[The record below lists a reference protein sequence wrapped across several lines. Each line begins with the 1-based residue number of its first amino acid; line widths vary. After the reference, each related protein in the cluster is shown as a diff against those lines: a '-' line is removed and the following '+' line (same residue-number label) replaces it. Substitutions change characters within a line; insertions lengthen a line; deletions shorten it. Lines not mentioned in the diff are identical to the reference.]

1 MSSPEV
7 SAAARVPLPPASGPT
22 DGQRWAAVIALALAA
37 FIFNTTEFA
46 PVALLGDIGTSFGMP
61 VEHTGLMLTIYAWM
75 VALTSLPLM
84 LASRHV
90 ERRKL
95 LLCLFVLFCV
105 SHALSAVAWS
115 WSVLMVSRIG
125 IALAHA
131 VFWSITAALAVR
143 VAPEGGQAKAL
154 GLLATGTS
162 LAMVLGI
169 PLGRVVG
176 EALGW
181 RITFACIGGV
191 ALLVMVALARLLPSL
206 PSVNT
211 GSLASLPVLLR
222 RAPLMLLYALLIV
235 VVTAL
240 FTVYTY
246 IEPFVQSIGG
256 HAGGLTT
263 AVLLLYGGAGIIGSM
278 LFSRLGPVY
287 PRGFLVTGIA
297 IIAAC
302 LLVLL
307 PALAHPAVLCGVVA
321 LWGIGMIMFALDM
334 QAKVLH
340 LASDAT
346 DVAMSLFSGLFNI
359 GIGGGAL
366 LGSQVSLQAGM
377 QWIGIAGGAL
387 AVLGVLMATVLV
399 SRYRSA
405 LPTPRR

>member
-1 MSSPEV
+1 MSPVDV
-7 SAAARVPLPPASGPT
+7 SAPAPLPAAVPT
-22 DGQRWAAVIALALAA
+22 DAQRWASVIVLALAA
-37 FIFNTTEFA
+37 FVFNTTEFA
-46 PVALLGDIGTSFGMP
+46 PVALLGDIGASFGMP

-84 LASRHV
+84 LAT
-90 ERRKL
+90 RRVDRRRL
-95 LLCLFVLFCV
+95 LLAVFVLFCA

-115 WSVLMVSRIG
+115 WPVLLASRIG

-181 RITFACIGGV
+181 RVTFAGIGAV
-191 ALLVMVALARLLPSL
+191 ALLVMIALARLLPSL

-211 GSLASLPVLLR
+211 GSLASLPVLVR

-246 IEPFVQSIGG
+246 IEPFVQSVGG

-263 AVLLLYGGAGIIGSM
+263 AVLLAYGGAGIIGSV

-287 PRGFLVTGIA
+287 PRGFLVLAIA
-297 IIAAC
+297 GTAGC
-302 LLVLL
+302 LLSLL
-307 PALAHPAVLCGVVA
+307 PALSHPVVLLTVSA
-321 LWGIGMIMFALDM
+321 IWGITMIMFALDM

-366 LGSQVSLQAGM
+366 LGSQVAMHAGM
-377 QWIGIAGGAL
+377 AWIGIAGGGLAL
-387 AVLGVLMATVLV
+387 LGTLMATVMV
-399 SRYRSA
+399 CRYRQA
-405 LPTPRR
+405 MPLPRR